1 MTQTY
6 NDWLKELR
14 GRGLDQNRIVVMM
27 RDWEE
32 ERERLVEA
40 LRDAAA
46 KFQAAQIIV
55 KQQELPY

>member
-6 NDWLKELR
+6 NDWLTELR

-27 RDWEE
+27 RDWDE
-32 ERERLVEA
+32 ERVRLVEA

-46 KFQAAQIIV
+46 KLQAAQIIV
-55 KQQELPY
+55 KQELPY

>member
-14 GRGLDQNRIVVMM
+14 GRGLDQNRVVVMM
-27 RDWEE
+27 RDWDE

-46 KFQAAQIIV
+46 KLKAAQIIV
-55 KQQELPY
+55 KQELPY

>member
-6 NDWLKELR
+6 NDWLTELR
-14 GRGLDQNRIVVMM
+14 GRGLDQNRVVVMM
-27 RDWEE
+27 HDWDE

-46 KFQAAQIIV
+46 KLNAAQIIV
-55 KQQELPY
+55 KQELPY

>member
-6 NDWLKELR
+6 TDWLTELR
-14 GRGLDQNRIVVMM
+14 GRGLDQNRVVVMM
-27 RDWEE
+27 HDWDE

-46 KFQAAQIIV
+46 KLQAAQIIV
-55 KQQELPY
+55 KQELPY